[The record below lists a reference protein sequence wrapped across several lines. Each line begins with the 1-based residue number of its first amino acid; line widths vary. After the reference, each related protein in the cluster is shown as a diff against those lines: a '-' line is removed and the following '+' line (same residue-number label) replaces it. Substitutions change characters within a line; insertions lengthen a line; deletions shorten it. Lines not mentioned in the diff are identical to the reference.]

1 MLYGWKSGHFD
12 SDGYSCVLASLIFH
26 HKSLRGIIYVS
37 KDERQRNWSDVSFIS
52 LEIEVWVFV

>member
-1 MLYGWKSGHFD
+1 MKVRALG

-52 LEIEVWVFV
+52 LEIEVRVFA